1 MKFLDL
7 SPFLKV
13 ALSSRTAG
21 KLISLDVGKKYVG
34 LALSDESKRFVN
46 PADTLLRVPAVSLA
60 SANGYVQVYKRK
72 ERMCDSAVDYLS
84 KNLQAVIEKEN
95 ACGVIVGI
103 PLKDGKK
110 TAFCS
115 EIVDLMLRLKC
126 TLPKQSLP
134 LQSIN
139 EAPSEGVTF
148 IGSEA
153 DNAMPFTLWDEQYS
167 TMEARRIAAQRSNKR
182 SVFVKN
188 KDSLAAAVIMK
199 KLLSFAEAK
208 GLKT

>member
-7 SPFLKV
+7 RPFIKV
-13 ALSSRTAG
+13 ALSSRTTG
-21 KLISLDVGKKYVG
+21 KLISLDVGKRYVG
-34 LALSDESKRFVN
+34 LAFCDESKQFVN
-46 PADTLLRVPAVSLA
+46 PADTLLRVPAASLA
-60 SANGYVQVYKRK
+60 SANGYIQVYKRK
-72 ERMCDSAVDYLS
+72 ERMCDSAVESLS
-84 KNLQAVIEKEN
+84 KNLQAAIDKEN

-110 TAFCS
+110 TAFCT

-126 TLPKQSLP
+126 TLPNQNLSMP
-134 LQSIN
+134 AVN
-139 EAPSEGVTF
+139 ETLSEDATV
-148 IGSEA
+148 IDSET

-167 TMEARRIAAQRSNKR
+167 TMEARRLAAQKSNKR

-199 KLLSFAEAK
+199 KFLSFAEAEESK
-208 GLKT
+208 